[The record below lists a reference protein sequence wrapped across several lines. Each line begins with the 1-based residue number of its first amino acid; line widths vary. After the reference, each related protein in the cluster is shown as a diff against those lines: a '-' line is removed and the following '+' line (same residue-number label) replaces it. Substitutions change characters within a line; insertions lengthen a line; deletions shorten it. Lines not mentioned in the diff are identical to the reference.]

1 MKRSYPHTHI
11 YTGRMKLG
19 FLGANTVTND
29 SARLDKRTPISV
41 SPENETPSRRSGQ
54 ESIQAGLEW
63 LASRQKD
70 GYWSD
75 FTMLER
81 RADVWVTAYV
91 VARLGEVPAELITH
105 AMPQQIQSS
114 LNWLEKVRLASSGW
128 SSSGSTQADA
138 FTTAW
143 SILALR
149 MNRRGVARSA
159 LDFLLSC
166 RQANGGFSVYPH
178 GVEQIGNNPSLPEVT
193 VTALRAL
200 SMCDSAAE
208 EFLGARL
215 KNELP
220 GTSSARISRLY
231 CCAEILDWETGLAS
245 WPVLNRAGQCTAQ
258 FDLEKPYEQ
267 ALLLRSLVR
276 LRNQRAWPAAA
287 ELRKMQLQDG
297 AWPGCSVVG
306 PVAQSAQTANPVSFA
321 DSGVVS
327 TATAIAALVLS
338 EAQPGLYFGS
348 DMPTR
353 RYREQ

>member
-1 MKRSYPHTHI
+1 
-11 YTGRMKLG
+11 MKLG

-63 LASRQKD
+63 LASHQKD

-75 FTMLER
+75 FTMLDR
-81 RADVWVTAYV
+81 RADVFVTAYV
-91 VARLGEVPAELITH
+91 LARLGELRAECVPQALR
-105 AMPQQIQSS
+105 QQIEAS
-114 LNWLEKVRLASSGW
+114 LNWVEKARLASSGW
-128 SSSGSTQADA
+128 SSGSMQPDA

-149 MNRRGVARSA
+149 LNGRGVPRSA

-166 RQANGGFSVYPH
+166 RHANGGFSVYPH
-178 GVEQIGNNPSLPEVT
+178 GVERMDNNASMAEVT
-193 VTALRAL
+193 VTALRSL

-208 EFLGARL
+208 EFLGTRL
-215 KNELP
+215 KSELP
-220 GTSSARISRLY
+220 GTPSARISRFY
-231 CCAEILDWETGLAS
+231 CCAEILDWDTGLAPWS
-245 WPVLNRAGQCTAQ
+245 LLNRAGQCTAQ

-276 LRNQRAWPAAA
+276 LRNQRAWPASS
-287 ELRKMQLQDG
+287 ELRNMQLQEG

-306 PVAQSAQTANPVSFA
+306 PLAQSVQAANPVSFA
-321 DSGVVS
+321 DTGVAS
-327 TATAIAALVLS
+327 TATAVAALVLS

-348 DMPTR
+348 DIPTR
-353 RYREQ
+353 RYRES